1 MVSTRSSSNET
12 STIHETNQRDNQSLL
27 NLPRK
32 PQNQYF
38 KYGNFYNMG
47 QHLIAPNSQMPD
59 GRATQ
64 LYNNQDISNVHT
76 NMLRPVIVNNYILPY
91 GIDPYAFPHNHP
103 HNMPPHNSRSYP
115 YSNQFQRPSGPNSYG
130 RNYFSKK

>member
-1 MVSTRSSSNET
+1 
-12 STIHETNQRDNQSLL
+12 
-27 NLPRK
+27 
-32 PQNQYF
+32 
-38 KYGNFYNMG
+38 MG
-47 QHLIAPNSQMPD
+47 QHLMAPPAQMPD
-59 GRATQ
+59 GRPNQ
-64 LYNNQDISNVHT
+64 LYINNNQD
-76 NMLRPVIVNNYILPY
+76 MLRPVIVNNYILPY